1 MPTMKELFAMA
12 SKVQG
17 TGRGDLVPL
26 PNIETDRQ
34 KAQAVLGVQEPNI
47 VTPAMVEAARIA
59 VGKSVPKGSM
69 EPSPTIVAAME
80 AATFAGVAIGVL
92 KGYGTVPTPYQVKQI
107 QGRMNSAPTAPVKGP
122 TKLELA
128 KYREKVNAI
137 DPRGKQSACLFF
149 KSMGKGGYVQSGG
162 GTVVE
167 SVDFD
172 MILDEDHALHSNV
185 CAHPV
190 QVGVAIT
197 DHVQPQVRTGKVKV
211 LFTNWSLQ
219 RTGIR
224 HDPKF
229 AQKQWQ
235 NLKELYEKG
244 AIVTFTTG
252 LEVYQD
258 VVISSATTSRSDKD
272 GASLTVELA
281 FTQVRQVRLQV
292 LTISGITSNGKPPK
306 DMKVSANRRAAMQTA
321 APQVNASE
329 ESDSDFAADGGE

>member
-1 MPTMKELFAMA
+1 MPTMSELLAMA
-12 SKVQG
+12 SRVQG
-17 TGRGDLVPL
+17 TGRGDLVPI
-26 PNIETDRQ
+26 PSIESDRR

-47 VTPAMVEAARIA
+47 VTPTMVDAARIA

-69 EPSPTIVAAME
+69 EPSPTVVAAME
-80 AATFAGVAIGVL
+80 VATFAGVSIGVL
-92 KGYGTVPTPYQVKQI
+92 KGYGTVPTPYQVKQV
-107 QGRMNSAPTAPVKGP
+107 QGRMNSAPVTLTKGP

-149 KSMGKGGYVQSGG
+149 KSAGIGGYEQRGAQ
-162 GTVVE
+162 TVT

-190 QVGVAIT
+190 QTGVAIT

-219 RTGIR
+219 RTGTR
-224 HDPKF
+224 HDPKH

-235 NLKELYEKG
+235 SLKELYENG

-252 LEVYQD
+252 LEVYPD

-272 GASLTVELA
+272 GESLTVELA

-292 LTISGITSNGKPPK
+292 LTITGVTSNGQPPK
-306 DMKVSANRRAAMQTA
+306 NMTVAANRRAAMQTA
-321 APQVNASE
+321 APQVNASK
-329 ESDSDFAADGGE
+329 ESDSNFSTEGGA